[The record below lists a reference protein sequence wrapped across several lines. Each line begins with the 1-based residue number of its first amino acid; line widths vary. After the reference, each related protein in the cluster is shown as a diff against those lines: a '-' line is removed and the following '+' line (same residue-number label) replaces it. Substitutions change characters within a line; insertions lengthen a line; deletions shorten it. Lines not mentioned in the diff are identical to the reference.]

1 MFKFPPESALLYT
14 LSAGKFFIF
23 VNDKTTKNQ

>member
-14 LSAGKFFIF
+14 WEVGKFFIF